1 MSASPDNCFHLT
13 VEIVREIH
21 AEAIARFGGS
31 DGVRDSALL
40 ESAVAA
46 PQASFG
52 GRSPYRDLTEVAAAY
67 LYYLCRNHPFIDGNK
82 RAALGSC
89 IVFIRLNGIEPK
101 PDGPE
106 WEELILAIASGKLD
120 REQATIRL
128 RELLP
133 TGKEIRGELGTRARP
148 ARRSFSEGRQRFRLR
163 QQHYGGQAGSRHS
176 SSAMQGIGLPVLF
189 ELRAQWWP
197 PAKAGGM
204 PWTCATCPEAR
215 TR

>member
-1 MSASPDNCFHLT
+1 MSAAPDNCFHLT

-89 IVFIRLNGIEPK
+89 IVFFRLNGIEPK
-101 PDGPE
+101 RDGPE
-106 WEELILAIASGKLD
+106 WEELVLAIASGNLN
-120 REQATIRL
+120 REQTTTRL

-133 TGKEIRGELGTRARP
+133 T
-148 ARRSFSEGRQRFRLR
+148 
-163 QQHYGGQAGSRHS
+163 
-176 SSAMQGIGLPVLF
+176 V
-189 ELRAQWWP
+189 
-197 PAKAGGM
+197 
-204 PWTCATCPEAR
+204 
-215 TR
+215 